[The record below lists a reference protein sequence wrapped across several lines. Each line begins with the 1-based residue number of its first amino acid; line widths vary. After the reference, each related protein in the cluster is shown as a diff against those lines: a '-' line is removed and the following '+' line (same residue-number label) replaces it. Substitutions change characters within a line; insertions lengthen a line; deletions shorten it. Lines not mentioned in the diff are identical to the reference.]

1 MSQQIERLPKG
12 KAVCLID
19 ADSLLYYE
27 MNRDTLEEAM
37 AGLDQRVHDI
47 LHQCNTTKY
56 AGFLTQGKCFRYDVD
71 VEYKAKRKKSN
82 RSVLF
87 PSLKEYAQQK
97 WGFTYV
103 TELEADD
110 IVSYYSYN
118 HEENTIIC
126 SPDKDVLK
134 QCIGMHYNYGKAEF
148 THTSPD
154 EALKFLWVQ
163 VLMGDSTDNIV
174 GIPGVGIKTAE
185 NWLKDRTKDFES
197 FAIRKYVEKFG
208 MVEGITEF
216 FKNFNL
222 VYLLKTDEDLA
233 RYGLRLPPLQCI
245 DISQDELDIW
255 KDD

>member
-1 MSQQIERLPKG
+1 
-12 KAVCLID
+12 
-19 ADSLLYYE
+19 
-27 MNRDTLEEAM
+27 
-37 AGLDQRVHDI
+37 
-47 LHQCNTTKY
+47 
-56 AGFLTQGKCFRYDVD
+56 
-71 VEYKAKRKKSN
+71 
-82 RSVLF
+82 
-87 PSLKEYAQQK
+87 
-97 WGFTYV
+97 
-103 TELEADD
+103 
-110 IVSYYSYN
+110 
-118 HEENTIIC
+118 
-126 SPDKDVLK
+126 
-134 QCIGMHYNYGKAEF
+134 MHYNYGKAEF